1 MNAPAALASTLAP
14 PFSMVS
20 KYFIASIL
28 SFVLLCGLMV
38 LSVPE
43 LQGHHFQPKLLA
55 LTHIATLGWITMI
68 IFGAMFQLVPV
79 VLEVR
84 LFSARLGEVQFWLYT
99 VGTAGLVYGF
109 WLFRVGAHFTA
120 SASIVTLAMLLFI
133 INIVATMGRVK
144 QWNLTGLFL
153 LSSLVY
159 LGITAVAGLL
169 LSINLGYPFIS
180 RIHLDYLKIHAHMG
194 FIGWVTMVIMGVGLK
209 LIPMFGL
216 SHGFST
222 KPARAALVLVN
233 VGLLGLSVEWLFT
246 GAEWLL
252 TSYVVILVLGLLA
265 FIVQL
270 ILILKHRMRQIF
282 DLGMKHSVVA
292 FSYFL
297 LSIIFGFVLA
307 VVEIDDVKLRE
318 GLILMYG
325 GMIMLGFFSMLIV
338 GQMYK
343 IVPFLVWFH
352 TFSDKVGKEPVPM
365 LKDMFSEKV
374 GNVQFWILNAGI
386 VLVLAGL
393 GSSQSM
399 VLTIGLT
406 AMFIASL
413 MVAFNIAAVFRL
425 RSRHGNKR
433 IPA

>member
-1 MNAPAALASTLAP
+1 
-14 PFSMVS
+14 
-20 KYFIASIL
+20 
-28 SFVLLCGLMV
+28 
-38 LSVPE
+38 
-43 LQGHHFQPKLLA
+43 
-55 LTHIATLGWITMI
+55 
-68 IFGAMFQLVPV
+68 
-79 VLEVR
+79 
-84 LFSARLGEVQFWLYT
+84 
-99 VGTAGLVYGF
+99 
-109 WLFRVGAHFTA
+109 
-120 SASIVTLAMLLFI
+120 
-133 INIVATMGRVK
+133 
-144 QWNLTGLFL
+144 
-153 LSSLVY
+153 
-159 LGITAVAGLL
+159 
-169 LSINLGYPFIS
+169 
-180 RIHLDYLKIHAHMG
+180 
-194 FIGWVTMVIMGVGLK
+194 MVIMGVGLK

-252 TSYVVILVLGLLA
+252 TSYVAMLVLGLLA

-270 ILILKHRMRQIF
+270 VLILKHRMRRIF

-297 LSIIFGFVLA
+297 LSVIFGFVLG
-307 VVEIDDVKLRE
+307 VVEIHDVELRE

-399 VLTIGLT
+399 VLTIGLN

-413 MVAFNIAAVFRL
+413 MVAFNIATVFRL